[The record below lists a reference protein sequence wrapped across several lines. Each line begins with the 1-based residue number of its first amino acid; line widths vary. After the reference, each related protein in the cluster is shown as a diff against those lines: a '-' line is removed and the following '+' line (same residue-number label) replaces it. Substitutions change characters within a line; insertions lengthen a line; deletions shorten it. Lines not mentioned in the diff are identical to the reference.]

1 MIDCHC
7 HLDTF
12 VASGEIDEVLRRAEI
27 AGVTRFVV
35 AGTNPDDWEIYRR
48 LAEQFPQKVYYTAG
62 IHPTEVTEDF
72 ELRLSILETFFAE
85 KNPRPIAVG
94 EIGLDH
100 YWLPK
105 DNPEEAE
112 KIKARQREVFARQLA
127 LAKRVNLP
135 IVVHARDA
143 FRDTVELIEAS
154 GVDWSRVDFHCFAED
169 EAQMRELNARGG
181 RGSFT
186 GTLTYKKADNVRR
199 AALVQGPE
207 RLMLETD
214 CPYLAPIPHRGKRNE
229 PALLAVTA
237 KFAAELF
244 GVPAEILAEKTDANT
259 RAFFGI

>member
-12 VASGEIDEVLRRAEI
+12 VERGEIEAILSRAES
-27 AGVTRFVV
+27 AGVSRLVV
-35 AGTNPDDWEIYRR
+35 AGTNPEDWEIYRR
-48 LAEQFPQKVYYTAG
+48 LAEQFPQKIFYTAG
-62 IHPTEVTEDF
+62 IHPTEVSEDY
-72 ELRLSILETFFAE
+72 ESQLATLETFFE
-85 KNPRPIAVG
+85 KTPRPIAVG

-127 LAKRVNLP
+127 LAKRVHLP
-135 IVVHARDA
+135 IVVHARNA
-143 FRDTVELIEAS
+143 FRETVEMIEAS

-169 EAQMRELNARGG
+169 AEQMRELNARGG

-186 GTLTYKKADNVRR
+186 GTLTYKNAENVRR
-199 AALVQGPE
+199 AALEQGLE

-229 PALLAVTA
+229 PALMAQTA

-244 GVPAEILAEKTDANT
+244 GVPAESIAAQTEANT
-259 RAFFGI
+259 RRFFGI

>member
-12 VASGEIDEVLRRAEI
+12 VERGEIEGVLARADA
-27 AGVTRFVV
+27 AGVTRLVV
-35 AGTNPDDWEIYRR
+35 AGTNPEDWEIYRC
-48 LAEQFPQKVYYTAG
+48 LAEQFPQKIYYTAG
-62 IHPTEVTEDF
+62 IHPTEVCEDF
-72 ELRLSILETFFAE
+72 ESQLAALEPFFE
-85 KNPRPIAVG
+85 KDLRPIAVG

-105 DNPEEAE
+105 ENPEEAE

-127 LAKRVNLP
+127 LAKRVDLP

-143 FRDTVELIEAS
+143 FQETVELIDAS
-154 GVDWSRVDFHCFAED
+154 GVDWTRVDFHCFAED
-169 EAQMRELNARGG
+169 EAQMLELNARGG

-199 AALVQGPE
+199 AALVQGIE
-207 RLMLETD
+207 RLMFETD
-214 CPYLAPIPHRGKRNE
+214 CPYLAPVPQRGKRNE
-229 PALLAVTA
+229 PAFLALTA

-244 GVPAEILAEKTDANT
+244 GVSADFLAEKTEANT
-259 RAFFGI
+259 CSFFGI